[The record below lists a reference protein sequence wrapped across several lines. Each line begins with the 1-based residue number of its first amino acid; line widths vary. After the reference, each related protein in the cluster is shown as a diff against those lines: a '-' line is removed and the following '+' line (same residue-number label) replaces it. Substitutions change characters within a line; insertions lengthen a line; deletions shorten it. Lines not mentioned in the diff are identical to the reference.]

1 MLRASVATSPPL
13 LILVLVLVLVFV
25 LVGSFPAHA
34 TLSEEEIRIRQSIDA
49 RRDSLLATLDQWVD
63 QNTGTF
69 NIEGLRAFAQS
80 LLKPLEELG
89 FTVLSERGTEVD
101 IPGRGRFETGPL
113 VTAHRPA
120 REGQREPAHFLLVG
134 HYDTVFEPD
143 SPFQQFRLS
152 ANSPGRATGPGIVDM
167 KGGIVVM
174 LAALR
179 ALEQSGDLGAA
190 EWTVIFNADEEI
202 GSLGSRA
209 RIEEAA
215 RRATAGFVFEAAYEG
230 GVMVRS
236 RRGLGQ
242 FYLTVDGVAA
252 HAGSAHEKG
261 RSAIREIVE
270 KVRLIEALTDY
281 QRGINLNVGTLQGG
295 TKRNIVP
302 FHAEAWIDLRYDTP
316 EMGQEM
322 RVEIE
327 EISERNF
334 VEGTST
340 ALWGTLHRPP
350 KIETK
355 AVRELLGKHS
365 GVAEDMGVGPA
376 EPVHAGGGTDGSLM
390 GAVGLPTLDSMGAEG
405 GEAHTDREFIEVD
418 SLTRRAA
425 IAAILMRR
433 LALER
438 KAPQP

>member
-1 MLRASVATSPPL
+1 MAVAASPRL
-13 LILVLVLVLVFV
+13 LLLVLM
-25 LVGSFPAHA
+25 GSFPAHA
-34 TLSEEEIRIRQSIDA
+34 TLSEEEIRIRSAVDA
-49 RRDSLLATLDQWVD
+49 RRDSLLATLDEWVD

-69 NIEGLRAFAQS
+69 NIEGLRAFSQR

-89 FTVLSERGTEVD
+89 FTVRSERGPELD

-113 VTAHRPA
+113 ITAHRPA
-120 REGQREPAHFLLVG
+120 LEGQGNPAHFLLVG

-152 ANSPGRATGPGIVDM
+152 AESPGRATGPGIVDM

-179 ALEQSGDLGAA
+179 VLEQSGDLGAA

-215 RRATAGFVFEAAYEG
+215 RRATTGFVFEAAYEG

-242 FYLTVDGVAA
+242 FYLTVEGVAA
-252 HAGSAHEKG
+252 HSGSAHQKG

-281 QRGINLNVGTLQGG
+281 KRGINLNVGTLRGG

-302 FHAEAWIDLRYDTP
+302 FHAEAWVDLRYDTP
-316 EMGQEM
+316 ELGREV
-322 RVEIE
+322 RAEIE
-327 EISERNF
+327 EISGRTF
-334 VEGTST
+334 VEGTT
-340 ALWGTLHRPP
+340 TELWGTLHRPP
-350 KIETK
+350 KIETE
-355 AVRELLGKHS
+355 AVRELLEKHAE
-365 GVAEDMGVGPA
+365 VAEAMGVRPP

-405 GEAHTDREFIEVD
+405 GDAHTDREFIEID